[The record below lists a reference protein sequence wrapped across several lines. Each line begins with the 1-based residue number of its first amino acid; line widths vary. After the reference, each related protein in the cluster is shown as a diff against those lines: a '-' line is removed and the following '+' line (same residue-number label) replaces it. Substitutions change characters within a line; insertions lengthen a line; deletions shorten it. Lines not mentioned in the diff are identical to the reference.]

1 MAKANHK
8 SRTPIT
14 ERSVTVQESARH
26 HSLSRVLRAIRAH
39 RKLNTTYFPWIKI
52 AGVWLEDAGFKAGER
67 VRITVE
73 DKRLIITPM

>member
-1 MAKANHK
+1 M
-8 SRTPIT
+8 SRGGSDLDEIGGL
-14 ERSVTVQESARH
+14 RLGGNQQSARH

-52 AGVWLEDAGFKAGER
+52 AGVWLEDAGFEAGER

>member
-1 MAKANHK
+1 MANANHK
-8 SRTPIT
+8 SRPVVT
-14 ERSVTVQESARH
+14 ERFVTVQESARH

-39 RKLNTTYFPWIKI
+39 WKLNTTYYPWIKI
-52 AGVWLEDAGFKAGER
+52 AGVWLEDGFEAGER

>member
-1 MAKANHK
+1 MANANHK
-8 SRTPIT
+8 SRAPVT
-14 ERSVTVQESARH
+14 ERFVTVQESARH

-39 RKLNTTYFPWIKI
+39 RKLNTTYYPWIKL
-52 AGVWLEDAGFKAGER
+52 AGVWLEDAGFEAGGR

>member
-1 MAKANHK
+1 M
-8 SRTPIT
+8 P
-14 ERSVTVQESARH
+14 
-26 HSLSRVLRAIRAH
+26 IRAH

-52 AGVWLEDAGFKAGER
+52 ARVWLEDAGFEAGER

>member
-1 MAKANHK
+1 MANANHK
-8 SRTPIT
+8 SRPVVT
-14 ERSVTVQESARH
+14 ERFVKIQESARH

-39 RKLNTTYFPWIKI
+39 RKLNTTYYPWIK
-52 AGVWLEDAGFKAGER
+52 WLEDAGFEAGER